1 MKLAIIIPVYKAEE
15 HLSKTL
21 ASVAMQSIAHLI
33 KVYLIVD
40 GEEEGKYNN
49 IENIFKNLL
58 NIQFVYNK
66 ENKGPGHARQT
77 GLDLMTE
84 PYLMFVD
91 ADDALIST
99 HTCKHFLTNMESPE
113 GKQSIILMGKIQQE
127 NDDGSFTY
135 IQHNLVWLMGKIY
148 RKSFIDKYNI
158 RFTDTYSAEDIG
170 FLQQCKIYSNKNERI
185 GLLNQI
191 VYDWKHNENSITRED
206 NLRFQLEKAPVGI
219 VENVGHVIRKLY
231 KEKRLNNNESAHA
244 YVALVL
250 SSLYMRYNTAL
261 GLGEHKYLKHILE
274 QTKKA
279 YTLLQLLNLSL
290 FDKSL
295 TRALKESLNNDN
307 YIQEQ
312 GGRIHLTYEDFIN
325 LLT

>member
-21 ASVAMQSIAHLI
+21 ASVAMQSVAHLI

-77 GLDLMTE
+77 GLNLMTE

-99 HTCKHFLTNMESPE
+99 HTCEHFLNNMESPE
-113 GKQSIILMGKIQQE
+113 GKQSIMLIGKIQQE
-127 NDDGSFTY
+127 NIDGTFSY

-158 RFTDTYSAEDIG
+158 RFTDTYSGEDVA

-185 GLLNQI
+185 GVLNQI
-191 VYDWKHNENSITRED
+191 VYDWKHNDHSITRE
-206 NLRFQLEKAPVGI
+206 NVLKFHLEKAPIGI
-219 VENVGHVIRKLY
+219 AENLTYVIRKLY
-231 KEKRLNNNESAHA
+231 KEKRLNSNETAHT
-244 YVALVL
+244 YVALVFANM
-250 SSLYMRYNTAL
+250 YMRYNMAIGT
-261 GLGEHKYLKHILE
+261 GEHKYLKHIIT
-274 QTKKA
+274 QTNKV
-279 YTLLQLLNLSL
+279 YSLLQLLNLPL
-290 FDKSL
+290 FDKVL
-295 TRALKESLNNDN
+295 TRALKESLNNDA
-307 YIQEQ
+307 YIQEEN
-312 GGRIHLTYEDFIN
+312 GRIHLTYEDFIK